1 VKQPERDPPPC
12 IDGLT
17 GHRTTHP
24 QVPMFYYTCD
34 EEIAD
39 LISIMNYCGIHT
51 VNSCQDN
58 RYNRGNVPRVWVEV
72 LGECLLR
79 FVSMLDQ
86 PDEAEDLE
94 SLSRRMAPEPHPDQ
108 DYEENRAWHHKPLIH
123 RVDGELVPLT
133 MSIRFPATDL
143 PEVVKRLRAAA
154 MELDGRT
161 VIQAAEEEPLSP
173 ESSARSDDGEP

>member
-1 VKQPERDPPPC
+1 
-12 IDGLT
+12 
-17 GHRTTHP
+17 
-24 QVPMFYYTCD
+24 MFYYTCD